1 MTFNSNSSSG
11 DQSPVTPS
19 PRRHQALREHATHS
33 RATEAPLELTLGI
46 EIECILAHCTFPS
59 RSLTNG
65 LFVQHSSLG
74 KDVVTNALS
83 VPMQANCSSCGE
95 IHLIKLPVRQPIR
108 RTESD
113 NTYTTWEVTDDISIW
128 MSEDEKTPLGNN
140 IKYFDFYSIEI
151 RSRILSADTPL
162 QTTPSESDPEHIHSI
177 GYDEEINAVLSHLNK
192 TFNTSPTNNFTLLTN
207 HSCGMHVHV
216 GNGKEGFPLQTVKNM
231 LATYYACESAI
242 DTLHASDRIG
252 GSGIPCLPSGL
263 SYVDISTGCFESL
276 DPPAYNPPMSAVH
289 AQAVYS
295 RRREA
300 ALPDRERSMH
310 YQVQYPESHFDSDPE
325 VKDAAFQFTTKAALA
340 LIEAAP
346 NVRALQELQAGHTH
360 ACTVN
365 LENLRDFRDFDAHDE
380 YRSPKMTVEFRQ
392 ATSTLH
398 SDEVLAW
405 IDVLVQLTRHAHAT
419 PAKAFAKL
427 ATNFLSPRFSALNLL
442 TTIGCTRKTLSHYNS
457 KVAHSASL
465 AQIIAH
471 TTQPAHVDAASVY
484 HDDLFARETRVLDS
498 WQGYNP
504 FRKLQ
509 LWNLRD
515 RLATLHRGAINRRI
529 LKKFLAGG
537 YGQFADA
544 HLNALDFSE
553 IGGDAARQRL
563 RIGWVNSDVPVDVGY
578 NAYAPGE
585 GIAVGRLLWTPPTP
599 VGTRRAQF
607 IGCKDVDEARA
618 LREGE
623 EGDEGKGKG
632 KAAFLS
638 EEVEELRREMSS
650 FWSNTADEEQVNHHS
665 RPEDPVNHPEDYP
678 FDHPDDYFH
687 PHHGLPPPIN
697 HPNDSQHHS
706 YGLPPPE
713 PESPAP
719 DWFLP
724 PRPTRVSPSQVLN
737 YEAPIADPQQQ
748 QLPETGEDID
758 DHGSD
763 HGSYEGAQHIEFAEH
778 HQAEVGEADEVEE
791 EEDDEEDEVLPKV
804 RQMSPPR
811 RTMERTALTLEELL
825 STMGRTT
832 IRDDADVATA
842 AAAADPKPAAP
853 KPADSNH
860 ADADADYYGNKDE
873 DDIAMYPRALR
884 IAVGTDVRPE
894 PLRIRKVP
902 TPMFV
907 TVPFPFVEV
916 DGDDDDDE

>member
-1 MTFNSNSSSG
+1 
-11 DQSPVTPS
+11 
-19 PRRHQALREHATHS
+19 
-33 RATEAPLELTLGI
+33 
-46 EIECILAHCTFPS
+46 
-59 RSLTNG
+59 
-65 LFVQHSSLG
+65 
-74 KDVVTNALS
+74 
-83 VPMQANCSSCGE
+83 
-95 IHLIKLPVRQPIR
+95 
-108 RTESD
+108 
-113 NTYTTWEVTDDISIW
+113 
-128 MSEDEKTPLGNN
+128 
-140 IKYFDFYSIEI
+140 
-151 RSRILSADTPL
+151 
-162 QTTPSESDPEHIHSI
+162 
-177 GYDEEINAVLSHLNK
+177 
-192 TFNTSPTNNFTLLTN
+192 
-207 HSCGMHVHV
+207 
-216 GNGKEGFPLQTVKNM
+216 
-231 LATYYACESAI
+231 
-242 DTLHASDRIG
+242 
-252 GSGIPCLPSGL
+252 
-263 SYVDISTGCFESL
+263 
-276 DPPAYNPPMSAVH
+276 MSAVH

-365 LENLRDFRDFDAHDE
+365 LENLCDFRDFDADDE

-442 TTIGCTRKTLSHYNS
+442 TTIGCTPETLSHYNS

-471 TTQPAHVDAASVY
+471 TTQPVHVDAASVY

-515 RLATLHRGAINRRI
+515 RLATLHRAAINRRI

-544 HLNALDFSE
+544 HLNALDLSE

-563 RIGWVNSDVPVDVGY
+563 RIGWVNPEVPVDQGF
-578 NAYAPGE
+578 NAYATGE

-599 VGTRRAQF
+599 EGTRRAKF
-607 IGCKDVDEARA
+607 IGCQAVDEARA
-618 LREGE
+618 LREEG
-623 EGDEGKGKG
+623 EGDKGKG
-632 KAAFLS
+632 KATFPS

-650 FWSNTADEEQVNHHS
+650 FWSNTADDEQVNYHS

-687 PHHGLPPPIN
+687 
-697 HPNDSQHHS
+697 HS
-706 YGLPPPE
+706 HGLPPPE

-724 PRPTRVSPSQVLN
+724 PRPSSLSPSRVIN
-737 YEAPIADPQQQ
+737 YEDSIADPQQQ

-758 DHGSD
+758 DHGND
-763 HGSYEGAQHIEFAEH
+763 HGGDEGAQHIEFVEH
-778 HQAEVGEADEVEE
+778 HQAEVGEADDEE
-791 EEDDEEDEVLPKV
+791 EEDEDEDEEVLPKV

-832 IRDDADVATA
+832 IRDDADVAANIAASAANATPTA
-842 AAAADPKPAAP
+842 AAADP

-860 ADADADYYGNKDE
+860 ADADADYGNKDE
-873 DDIAMYPRALR
+873 DDMAMYPRALR
-884 IAVGTDVRPE
+884 IAVGRDVRPE

-916 DGDDDDDE
+916 DDDDA

>member
-1 MTFNSNSSSG
+1 MAVNSNSSSG

-74 KDVVTNALS
+74 KDVVTDALS
-83 VPMQANCSSCGE
+83 VPMQANCSTCGE

-162 QTTPSESDPEHIHSI
+162 QTTPSESDPKHIHSI

-192 TFNTSPTNNFTLLTN
+192 TFNTSPTHNFTLLTN

-300 ALPDRERSMH
+300 ASPNRERSMH
-310 YQVQYPESHFDSDPE
+310 YQVQYSESHFDSDPE

-563 RIGWVNSDVPVDVGY
+563 RIGWVNPEVPVDQGF

-599 VGTRRAQF
+599 EGTRRAQI
-607 IGCKDVDEARA
+607 IGCKDVDEARV
-618 LREGE
+618 LREDG
-623 EGDEGKGKG
+623 EGDKGKG
-632 KAAFLS
+632 KAAFPS

-650 FWSNTADEEQVNHHS
+650 FWSNTADEEQVNYRS
-665 RPEDPVNHPEDYP
+665 RPDDPVN
-678 FDHPDDYFH
+678 HPDDYFH
-687 PHHGLPPPIN
+687 HYHGLPPPVN
-697 HPNDSQHHS
+697 HPNDSHHHS

-713 PESPAP
+713 PEFPAP

-737 YEAPIADPQQQ
+737 YEDSIADPQQQ
-748 QLPETGEDID
+748 QLPEPGEDID
-758 DHGSD
+758 DHGND
-763 HGSYEGAQHIEFAEH
+763 HGGDEGAQHIEFAEH
-778 HQAEVGEADEVEE
+778 HQAEVGEADDEEEE
-791 EEDDEEDEVLPKV
+791 EEDEDEDEDEEVLPKV

-825 STMGRTT
+825 STKGRTT
-832 IRDDADVATA
+832 IRDDVDVAA
-842 AAAADPKPAAP
+842 AAAADPKSAVPKSAVPNHTATATAA
-853 KPADSNH
+853 A
-860 ADADADYYGNKDE
+860 AVDADYGDSNE
-873 DDIAMYPRALR
+873 DDMAMYPRALR

-894 PLRIRKVP
+894 PLRIRKIP

-916 DGDDDDDE
+916 DDDDA